1 MGVMMLVLTPCL
13 YCNVSDSWL
22 LPNKWHRIW
31 IGAGGMYIELVM
43 ASIATYIWWFSEPG
57 MLNQLALSTMFVCSV
72 STVVFN
78 ANPLLRYDG
87 YYILAD
93 WLEIPNLR
101 QKATQ
106 ILQRKLSAWC
116 LGLEEPPDP
125 FLPQQNQVLFAIY
138 SVAAA
143 AYRWVV
149 TLSIFWFLYEVLE
162 PYGLKVIS
170 QMIATASI
178 ISLVVQPLWKVGKF
192 FYIPGR
198 LEKVKRKHLQGTLGV
213 LAVVALFIFALPLPH
228 RVFCALEI
236 KPRDAKL
243 VFVEV
248 PGQLKEVFVRTG
260 QFVHQGDVLARLTNP
275 DLELAVADLQGKHA
289 QYRAKLH
296 GLSHS
301 RNDPDAAA
309 EIAPVREMIKTLE
322 EQLAEKRADLARLEI
337 VAPADGTV
345 LPPPNNGGQ
354 SDAPG
359 QLKSW
364 SGSPFAKKNIGATLP
379 ESTLFCVIGDPHLM
393 EADLLVEQDDLEF
406 VREKQDVAIKL
417 DVLPHRTFHS
427 HIVEIATIDLKVMPQ
442 HLTTKAGGEAA
453 TKTDETGK
461 EKPFNTSYQ
470 ALAPIDDPEGILA
483 SGLKGRAKISTRW
496 QTLGAQAGRYL
507 ARTFNF
513 RL

>member
-1 MGVMMLVLTPCL
+1 
-13 YCNVSDSWL
+13 
-22 LPNKWHRIW
+22 
-31 IGAGGMYIELVM
+31 MYIELVM
-43 ASIATYIWWFSEPG
+43 ASIATYVWWFTEPG

-72 STVVFN
+72 STLMFN

-93 WLEIPNLR
+93 FLEIPNLR

-106 ILQRKLSAWC
+106 ILQRKLSLWC
-116 LGLEEPPDP
+116 LGLEETPDP
-125 FLPQQNQVLFAIY
+125 FLPQRHQVLFAVY

-143 AYRWVV
+143 IYRWVV

-178 ISLVVQPLWKVGKF
+178 LSLIVQPLWKVGKF

-198 LEKVKRKHLQGTLGV
+198 LEKVKRKHLQGTLAV
-213 LAVVALFIFALPLPH
+213 FAVVALLIFALPLPH

-248 PGQLKEVFVRTG
+248 PGQLQEVFVRTG
-260 QFVHQGDVLARLTNP
+260 DTVREGTVLARLTNP
-275 DLELAVADLQGKHA
+275 DIELAVADLQGKCA
-289 QYRAKLH
+289 QYRAKLN
-296 GLSHS
+296 GLNHA

-309 EIAPVREMIKTLE
+309 EIGPVREMIQTLE
-322 EQLAEKRADLARLEI
+322 EQLIEKKADLGRLELI
-337 VAPADGTV
+337 APADGTV
-345 LPPPNNGGQ
+345 LPPPHNPDQ
-354 SDAPG
+354 PDAPG

-364 SGSPFAKKNIGATLP
+364 TGTPFAKKNIGAMLA
-379 ESTLFCVIGDPHLM
+379 ESTLFCEIGDPHKM
-393 EADLLVEQDDLEF
+393 EADLLIEQDDLEF
-406 VREKQDVAIKL
+406 VRQKQDVTIKL

-427 HIVEIATIDLKVMPQ
+427 WIGEIAIIDLKVMPQ
-442 HLTTKAGGEAA
+442 HLTMKAGGEAA
-453 TKTDETGK
+453 TKTDESGK

-470 ALAPIDDPEGILA
+470 ALAPIDDPDGILA
-483 SGLKGRAKISTRW
+483 IGLKGRAKISTRW
-496 QTLGAQAGRYL
+496 QTLGSQASRYL
-507 ARTFNF
+507 SRTFNF